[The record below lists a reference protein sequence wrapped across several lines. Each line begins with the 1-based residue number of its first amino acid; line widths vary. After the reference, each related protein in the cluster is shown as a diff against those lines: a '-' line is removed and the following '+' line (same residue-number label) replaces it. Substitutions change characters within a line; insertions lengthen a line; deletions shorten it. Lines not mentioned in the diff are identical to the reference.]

1 MASWSQ
7 HSKSPLQSQELDHF
21 NSVQIQMSVST
32 NKRYLTKSRF
42 KMALECP
49 TKLHYSV
56 ESNGYYDKNQH
67 NDFLQALADGG
78 NQVGELAK
86 FKYHSDPIGQ
96 NITIE
101 PLEYELA
108 LEQTRAKLSQPE
120 RVVIAEAALLYA
132 PFFVRVDILIQDKD
146 AKTIDLIEV
155 KSKSVTD
162 ATVTARFKNRSNR
175 FESGWLPYLYDVTF
189 QAEVARLNFP
199 GFEIRTKLLLLDASK
214 SCEKDGLH
222 QLFQIAE
229 HLDPL
234 TGRSRAQIK
243 VPSNLSI
250 AEIGQIDFLREIDVS
265 DIVEELRHSPIDN
278 AAHIPES
285 FRKNLATFMEWSGQL
300 QMSGDFAFQGVS
312 KACRSCQFR
321 APSGEKKLSGVH
333 NCWKQAFSQGLIHG
347 AGDLNDRTVP
357 LSIDLWGGGAGSRS
371 FADLVLE
378 KGRAFLSDIQEED
391 IQPRNMYEGLGLS
404 ALTRRMAQVHSA
416 AGQGQPFVIDHE
428 RLSEMGDWLWPL
440 HMIDFET
447 SSPALPFFKGMRP
460 YETLAFQFS
469 HHIMEKDEGG
479 NIRIRHANQWI
490 ATEANYFPS
499 IEFVRQLRKALM
511 PTGELFGTV
520 FRYHNH
526 ENTVLRNLRQRIDHT
541 ASSEVPDRQE
551 LMDFIDLIT
560 KSTGDEEKLIGKYV
574 GAKPMVDLHRLVQEA
589 YYSQKAGGSISLKA
603 ILPAIL
609 NDVDEVASM
618 YLRSGV
624 YGKGL
629 HIESLNFGS
638 SNGHVWLQAEK
649 GYDPYKTLPAI
660 FGTEHGKLNEMLARL
675 AGDDDEDG
683 VINQGGLAMT
693 AYNYTQ
699 FNSISSSERKSIEQ
713 ALLRYCELDTLA
725 MVMVVQ
731 GLYALQKLI
740 IKN

>member
-1 MASWSQ
+1 MLNTI
-7 HSKSPLQSQELDHF
+7 K
-21 NSVQIQMSVST
+21 
-32 NKRYLTKSRF
+32 KRYLTKSRF
-42 KMALECP
+42 KLALECP
-49 TKLHYSV
+49 TKLHYAV
-56 ESNGYYDKNQH
+56 EANGYFDKNKN

-86 FKYHSDPIGQ
+86 FKYHDDPIGK

-108 LEQTRAKLSQPE
+108 LEQTKGKLSQPG
-120 RVVIAEAALLYA
+120 RIVVAEAALLHA

-155 KSKSVTD
+155 KSKSVTND
-162 ATVTARFKNRSNR
+162 TVTARFKNRSNR

-199 GFEIRTKLLLLDASK
+199 GFEIRPKLLLLDASK
-214 SCEKDGLH
+214 PCDMDGLH
-222 QLFQIAE
+222 QLFQIVE
-229 HLDPL
+229 RIDPE
-234 TGRSRAQIK
+234 TGGLRTQIK
-243 VPSNLSI
+243 VPANLKLGD
-250 AEIGQIDFLREIDVS
+250 IGKLDFLSEIDVS

-278 AAHIPES
+278 AAHIPEP

-300 QMSGDFAFQGVS
+300 QMSGEFAFQGVS

-321 APSGEKKLSGVH
+321 APTGEKKLSGVH
-333 NCWKQAFSQGLIHG
+333 NCWKQAISQGLIHG

-357 LSIDLWGGGAGSRS
+357 LSVDLWGGGAGSRS

-391 IQPRNMYEGLGLS
+391 IQPKNVYEGPGLS
-404 ALTRRMAQVHSA
+404 PSTRRMAQVYSA
-416 AGQGQPFVIDHE
+416 GGKGPPFLLDHE
-428 RLSEMGDWLWPL
+428 RLREMGDWLWPL

-447 SSPALPFFKGMRP
+447 SAPALPFFKGMRP

-469 HHIMEKDEGG
+469 HHIMEKDKGG
-479 NIRIRHANQWI
+479 SVQIRHANQWI

-526 ENTVLRNLRQRIDHT
+526 ENTVLRNLRQRIDQT
-541 ASSEVPDRQE
+541 STSEVPEKQE
-551 LMDFIDLIT
+551 LIDFIDLIT
-560 KSTGDEEKLIGKYV
+560 KSTGDEEKQIGKYV
-574 GAKPMVDLHRLVQEA
+574 GPNPMVDLHRLVQEG
-589 YYSQKAGGSISLKA
+589 YYSKQAGGSISLKA
-603 ILPAIL
+603 MLPSILKDAK
-609 NDVDEVASM
+609 EVAII
-618 YLRSGV
+618 YRQPGI

-629 HIESLNFGS
+629 AIESLNFE
-638 SNGHVWLQAEK
+638 GHDGHIWLQAEK
-649 GYDPYKTLPAI
+649 GNDPYKTLPAI
-660 FGTEHGKLNEMLARL
+660 FGAEHSELNEMLARL
-675 AGDDDEDG
+675 SGDDDEDG

-693 AYNYTQ
+693 AYNFTQ
-699 FNSISSSERKSIEQ
+699 FNNISSSERHSIEQ

-725 MVMVVQ
+725 MVMLVQ
-731 GLYALQKLI
+731 GLFALQEGHQQFS
-740 IKN
+740 

>member
-1 MASWSQ
+1 MIPINDGKLRASMT
-7 HSKSPLQSQELDHF
+7 
-21 NSVQIQMSVST
+21 IGT

-56 ESNGYYDKNQH
+56 EANGYFDKNQN

-86 FKYHSDPIGQ
+86 FKYHDDPIGQ

-108 LEQTRAKLSQPE
+108 LEQTKAKLSQPG
-120 RVVIAEAALLYA
+120 RIVIAEAALLHA
-132 PFFVRVDILIQDKD
+132 PFFIRVDILIQDKN

-162 ATVTARFKNRSNR
+162 DTVTARFKNSSNR

-199 GFEIRTKLLLLDASK
+199 GFEIRSKLLLLDASK
-214 SCEKDGLH
+214 PCEKDGLH

-229 HLDPL
+229 KLDAVS
-234 TGRSRAQIK
+234 GRSRAQIK
-243 VPSNLSI
+243 VPANFSLD
-250 AEIGQIDFLREIDVS
+250 AIGRLDFLREIDVC

-278 AAHIPES
+278 AAHVPEP
-285 FRKNLATFMEWSGQL
+285 FRKNLSTFMAWSGQL
-300 QMSGDFAFQGVS
+300 QMSGELAFQGVS

-321 APSGEKKLSGVH
+321 APSGEEKLSGVH
-333 NCWKQAFSQGLIHG
+333 NCWKLARSQGLIHG

-371 FADLVLE
+371 FADLVIE

-391 IQPRNMYEGLGLS
+391 IQPKNLYEGSGLS
-404 ALTRRMAQVHSA
+404 PLARRMAQVNSA
-416 AGQGQPFVIDHE
+416 GKKGQPFVIDQE
-428 RLSEMGDWLWPL
+428 RLSEMDDWEWPL

-447 SSPALPFFKGMRP
+447 SAPALPFFKGMRP

-469 HHIMEKDEGG
+469 HHIMEKDGQG
-479 NIRIRHANQWI
+479 KVRIRHANQWI
-490 ATEANYFPS
+490 ATQANYFPS

-511 PTGELFGTV
+511 PEGELFGTV

-526 ENTVLRNLRQRIDHT
+526 ENTVLRNIRKKLVQT
-541 ASSEVPDRQE
+541 QLSEVPDKDE
-551 LMDFIDLIT
+551 LIEFIDPIT
-560 KSTGDEEKLIGKYV
+560 KATGDEEKQIGKYV
-574 GAKPMVDLHRLVQEA
+574 GPKPMVDLHRLVQEG
-589 YYSQKAGGSISLKA
+589 YYSKHAGGSISLKA
-603 ILPAIL
+603 VLPSIL
-609 NDVDEVASM
+609 NDAEEVAM
-618 YLRSGV
+618 IYRQPGV

-629 HIESLNFGS
+629 AIESLNFGGS
-638 SNGHVWLQAEK
+638 DGHVWLQTEK
-649 GYDPYKTLPAI
+649 GNDPYKTLPAI

-699 FNSISSSERKSIEQ
+699 FNSISDSERHSIEQ

-731 GLYALQKLI
+731 GLFALQHSI
-740 IKN
+740 INN

>member
-1 MASWSQ
+1 MT
-7 HSKSPLQSQELDHF
+7 LT
-21 NSVQIQMSVST
+21 T
-32 NKRYLTKSRF
+32 NKRFLTKSRF

-49 TKLHYSV
+49 TKLHYAV
-56 ESNGYYDKNQH
+56 EANGYLDKNQN

-96 NITIE
+96 KITIE
-101 PLEYELA
+101 PLDYELA
-108 LEQTRAKLSQPE
+108 LEQTKAKLSQPG
-120 RVVIAEAALLYA
+120 RIVIAEAALLHA

-162 ATVTARFKNRSNR
+162 DTVTARFKNRSNR

-199 GFEIRTKLLLLDASK
+199 GFEIRSKLLLLDASK
-214 SCEKDGLH
+214 PCEKDGLH
-222 QLFQIAE
+222 QLFPIAE
-229 HLDPL
+229 KLDPM

-243 VPSNLSI
+243 VPANLSLE
-250 AEIGQIDFLREIDVS
+250 AIGQLDFLREIDVR
-265 DIVEELRHSPIDN
+265 DIVEELRNSPIDN
-278 AAHIPES
+278 AAHIPEP

-300 QMSGDFAFQGVS
+300 QMSGELAFQGIS
-312 KACRSCQFR
+312 KACRSCQFK
-321 APSGEKKLSGVH
+321 APSAEKKLSGVH
-333 NCWKQAFSQGLIHG
+333 NCWKLALSQGLIHG

-371 FADLVLE
+371 FADLVIE

-391 IQPRNMYEGLGLS
+391 IQPRNLYEGSGLS
-404 ALTRRMAQVHSA
+404 PLIRRMAQVNSA
-416 AGQGQPFVIDHE
+416 EGKGQPFVIDQE
-428 RLSEMGDWLWPL
+428 RLSEMGDWVWPL

-447 SSPALPFFKGMRP
+447 SAPALPFFKGMRP

-479 NIRIRHANQWI
+479 SVRIRHANQWI

-511 PTGELFGTV
+511 PTGQLFGTV

-541 ASSEVPDRQE
+541 SSPEVPDKQE

-560 KSTGDEEKLIGKYV
+560 KSTGEEEKQIGKYV
-574 GAKPMVDLHRLVQEA
+574 GPNPMVDLHRLVQEG
-589 YYSQKAGGSISLKA
+589 YYSKQAGGSISLKA
-603 ILPAIL
+603 ILPAIMH
-609 NDVDEVASM
+609 DADEVALT
-618 YLRSGV
+618 YQQPGV

-629 HIESLNFGS
+629 AIESLNFGGS
-638 SNGHVWLQAEK
+638 DGHVWLQEEK
-649 GYDPYKTLPAI
+649 DNDPYKTLPAI
-660 FGTEHGKLNEMLARL
+660 FGAEHGEINEMLTQL
-675 AGDDDEDG
+675 AGNDDDEG
-683 VINQGGLAMT
+683 VINQGGIAMT

-699 FNSISSSERKSIEQ
+699 FNSLSTNERQKIEQ

-731 GLYALQKLI
+731 GLFALRKR
-740 IKN
+740 